1 MPSTQQPGDGK
12 AARQNIG
19 GVITLV
25 QEGRFTMLCDDGVYR
40 LFLLAHD
47 CPADQPDLE
56 QAMRE
61 NTHIAVACDAAK
73 NLIAAR
79 ARHIYRDR
87 TGPGA

>member
-1 MPSTQQPGDGK
+1 MQQPDDGK
-12 AARQNIG
+12 PAGQNIG

-25 QEGRFTMLCDDGVYR
+25 QEGRFTMFCDDGLYR
-40 LFLLAHD
+40 LFLLARD
-47 CPADQPDLE
+47 CPAEQPDLE

-61 NTHIAVACDAAK
+61 RTHIAVAADAAE